1 MGECSMPIHKPD
13 QMFALRQIIAI
24 LLHPFHIC
32 RWLIASDAP

>member
-1 MGECSMPIHKPD
+1 MDECSMPIHKPD